1 MSLSGKLDVFPL
13 EEVLRLLARSQQNGC
28 LRVDGEA
35 AGRIYMES
43 GYLTYA
49 TVESDE
55 ILRDRLVAAGVVT
68 EEGVNRLDIS
78 RGSLAEALAPTAST
92 SALTELVREHCVESL
107 YRIRRPGEGHFEF
120 VSDNGPRYA
129 TGQAF
134 DVESIISDAE
144 RRASEWADIE
154 TVVPDLATPWHMVP
168 EIDEESVNLSDT
180 AWRFLA
186 AMDGACSVETLADR
200 LGMTRFQTARR
211 MAEMARAR
219 LVEPVSPPADGTPAY
234 VAGVSVTD
242 TYEPTPEP
250 EYQTEPEQPEL
261 VGGAPEATAP
271 DPDRSWW
278 AEAISD
284 EASAADAT
292 QASIESP
299 ADEAPQTDE
308 EPALDQPG
316 EESFLETVFSELEKT
331 EDSVE
336 DEDDSDEGGFG
347 LLRRRG
353 LGAAFRELADS

>member
-219 LVEPVSPPADGTPAY
+219 LVEPVAAPTYESSYQTSDYEAPA
-234 VAGVSVTD
+234 D
-242 TYEPTPEP
+242 TYEPAAHAAYTTETEASEPTADVAETPS
-250 EYQTEPEQPEL
+250 
-261 VGGAPEATAP
+261 V

-278 AEAISD
+278 SEAQQSD
-284 EASAADAT
+284 GSAAGT
-292 QASIESP
+292 FESP
-299 ADEAPQTDE
+299 ADEGLVPDDEVPAP
-308 EPALDQPG
+308 EPAQG

-331 EDSVE
+331 EEPADE
-336 DEDDSDEGGFG
+336 DESEDTGFG